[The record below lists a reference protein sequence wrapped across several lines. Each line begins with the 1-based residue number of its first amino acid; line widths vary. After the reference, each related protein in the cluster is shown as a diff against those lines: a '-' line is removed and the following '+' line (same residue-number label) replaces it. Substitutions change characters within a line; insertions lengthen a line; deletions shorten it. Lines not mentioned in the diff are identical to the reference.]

1 MATAISSSPTP
12 PTPTSAPGS
21 ATNGNKTEGSSGF
34 FGTLGTLGRK
44 KKLKEA
50 EEAQGMEEEGR
61 AGIDGNSQHPVFDT
75 SPEDYVLAEN
85 EERSMIEPGMIN
97 NHDYQELLKILIN
110 WINDEL
116 SDHRI
121 IVKDLTED
129 LYDGQILGKLIEKL
143 SGQAL
148 AVAEVIQKEDYQLSK
163 LKVVLE
169 LCNRQLGYQGP
180 APNVR
185 WTAAG
190 IHGRNTVQIVHLLV
204 ALIRHFRAPIRL
216 PPNVTIS
223 ILVVTKRGGQLVKRV
238 TTEALTESYDD
249 LSKRAS
255 EPRDAFDVLFDH
267 SAPERLATLRR
278 SVGHFVHQ
286 QLARINIEVGGG
298 TGSSGPMADID
309 PYQFSDGLN
318 IIFLLGMLEGYFVP
332 LGNIYTTA
340 SVDPVAEAVGAGKE
354 SAFRSD
360 NYVES
365 SPHHK
370 LHNVNVA
377 LQLMED
383 AGFNQIRHK
392 VRAEDVVNADLKA
405 VLRVLYTIFAKYKNV
420 KF

>member
-1 MATAISSSPTP
+1 M
-12 PTPTSAPGS
+12 
-21 ATNGNKTEGSSGF
+21 
-34 FGTLGTLGRK
+34 
-44 KKLKEA
+44 
-50 EEAQGMEEEGR
+50 
-61 AGIDGNSQHPVFDT
+61 
-75 SPEDYVLAEN
+75 
-85 EERSMIEPGMIN
+85 
-97 NHDYQELLKILIN
+97 
-110 WINDEL
+110 
-116 SDHRI
+116 
-121 IVKDLTED
+121 KDLTED

-190 IHGRNTVQIVHLLV
+190 IHARNTVQIVHLLV

-286 QLARINIEVGGG
+286 QLARINIEVGSSSG
-298 TGSSGPMADID
+298 SGPMADID

-383 AGFNQIRHK
+383 AGFNVSVWLGFEFVLICFGLTFYFYFHPQQIRHK